1 MRSLVR
7 LATAVVLFHLVI
19 NMVHGTAHAKLNI
32 MLGPAGTLFVL
43 IVILIFPIVAAIL
56 LWTSRQ
62 RLGWI
67 LLTLSMTGALL
78 FGLYNHFWQMGPDHV
93 GEQAASTWATW
104 FVITAYLLFLSE
116 AAGALLGLR
125 GLTRERTLAAK

>member
-7 LATAVVLFHLVI
+7 LATAVVLFHLIV

-32 MLGPAGTLFVL
+32 LLGPAGTLFVL
-43 IVILIFPIVAAIL
+43 IVILILPIVAAIL
-56 LWTSRQ
+56 PWTSRQ

-67 LLTLSMTGALL
+67 LLSLSMTGALA

-93 GEQAASTWATW
+93 GEQAAGAWATW
-104 FVITAYLLFLSE
+104 FAITAYLLFLSE
-116 AAGALLGLR
+116 ATGALLGLR
-125 GLTRERTLAAK
+125 G